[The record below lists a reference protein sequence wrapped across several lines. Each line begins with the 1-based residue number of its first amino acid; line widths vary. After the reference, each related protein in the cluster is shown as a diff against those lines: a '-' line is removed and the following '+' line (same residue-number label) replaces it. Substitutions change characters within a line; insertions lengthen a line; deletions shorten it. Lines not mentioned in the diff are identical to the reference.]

1 MDQKKRTN
9 VSHAKR
15 IAWILAAVIG
25 LFIRFEA
32 TAESL
37 KIEGAKRHP
46 TVFITPEDVQR
57 AKINISRYPWARQI
71 ADAVRR
77 EADSWIVRD
86 DGWLRGVVPPPGA
99 AFTYGLTGCPV
110 CGAFWGPWA
119 RDAATFDRPGGVTCR
134 NGHRLPDAAHPD
146 SGTGYVAPDG
156 RIHYIVGAYNAWVV
170 ETLTFQALES
180 LAHAYTLTGDERYA
194 AKASV
199 ILDAL
204 AAIYPSCHKGCWDYP
219 STPPSGRLDRP
230 WYQASRVLIH
240 YVDQYDQLF
249 HSKSLDLPSVV
260 SGMSRRKNVEENL
273 LKDGGAYCYEHSKI
287 GRLNNGEAD
296 YERGALAVG
305 VCLGIPE
312 YVRWAVDGPFG
323 IRVLLE
329 NNIGRDGDYFE
340 VTSMYADHTRE
351 LYFTFAEP
359 MLHYRGSAYPA
370 GLNLYRDP
378 KFIRYLE
385 PHNLP
390 LHGAGHMPRY
400 GDAPPDLARRDVPS
414 RPFDRSDYDFL
425 EKLYARTANPEI
437 GALLSWLADGKFDW
451 LRSLASTGDPSG
463 LSIPDRRMSAGMS
476 IYREP
481 GDRLG
486 GGFSDRIWM
495 LFHAGTPPAA
505 IKELSPDWR
514 RRLLASD
521 FQGQKGLAILRA
533 GEGAEAQAL
542 LLRYGPSLNHGHLDD
557 LNINYFARGY
567 ELTYDLGYG
576 STAASQTQ
584 TSWSKMTASHNLVV
598 VDEKSQREGGT
609 TGGSLRLFADT
620 PAVQAIEAS
629 SDLSYSSQDVSVYRR
644 TAALI
649 GSGQGAF
656 LVDFFRVRGG
666 SQHDW
671 IFHAPG
677 SVMQLT
683 GLTVGTEQAGS
694 LAGTDI
700 SWSDKQLT
708 EGDIQGHPNTPS
720 WIAPPGNGYGFLIR
734 PSRGAPADA
743 WSADWEIDPRAH
755 VRVSMPATP
764 GVEVISTLAHG
775 LYPHYPQ
782 ARYLLVRRRGKN
794 LDSPFMAAIEP
805 YASTPGITRV
815 ERLPVDGDTPEIA
828 PLAMKIEGKN
838 GRTDFVYSA
847 ADAAERRTAA
857 MTVAGR
863 LIHLRRRGGEL
874 ESLTLIG
881 GRRFS
886 GSGWMLDTDED
897 GWRGA
902 VSAVVQRGNTFTTAE
917 RLPADGRL
925 TGATVIFSNP
935 GYSRTTAYR
944 IVGVERSDRL
954 SRVRVDGTFRMGMGR
969 VETVGENGTLSSRIP
984 HEYAFS
990 SSAAGAGNFFSG
1002 KRIVAASGAGTTI
1015 RSMKPGDPLVLAV
1028 ESTSGFK
1035 PGDRFDYEDVQAGDR
1050 FEILSTCTLTRTAP
1064 QRYQVGGNTF
1074 ATVSAPVG
1082 ITVVR
1087 QKKAE

>member
-1 MDQKKRTN
+1 MW
-9 VSHAKR
+9 
-15 IAWILAAVIG
+15 IGLILAAIFGLVIRWDG
-25 LFIRFEA
+25 RA
-32 TAESL
+32 AEP
-37 KIEGAKRHP
+37 KVEGAGRHP
-46 TVFITPEDVQR
+46 TVFITPEDMQR

-77 EADSWIVRD
+77 EADSWLGRD
-86 DGWLRGVVPPPGA
+86 DDWLRGVVPPPGA

-170 ETLTFQALES
+170 ETLTFKALEN
-180 LAHAYTLTGDERYA
+180 LVHAFTLTGDERYA

-249 HSKSLDLPSVV
+249 PSKSLDLPSVIG
-260 SGMSRRKNVEENL
+260 GMSRRQNIEENL
-273 LKDGGAYCYEHSKI
+273 LKDGGAYCYEQSKI

-312 YVRWAVDGPFG
+312 YVRWAADGPYG

-359 MLHYRGSAYPA
+359 LLHYRGSAYPA
-370 GLNLYRDP
+370 GLNLYQNP

-390 LHGAGHMPRY
+390 IHGAGHMPRY
-400 GDAPPDLARRDVPS
+400 GDAPPDLIRRDVPS

-451 LRSLASTGDPSG
+451 LRSLASSGDPSG
-463 LSIPDRRMSAGMS
+463 LTIPDRRMSAGMS

-486 GGFSDRIWM
+486 GGFSDRLWM
-495 LFHAGTPPAA
+495 LFNAGAPPAA
-505 IKELSPDWR
+505 TKELSQDWR

-521 FQGQKGLAILRA
+521 FQGQKGMAILRA
-533 GEGAEAQAL
+533 GEGENAQAL
-542 LLRYGPSLNHGHLDD
+542 LLRYGPALNHGHLDD

-584 TSWSKMTASHNLVV
+584 TNWSKQTASHNLVV

-609 TGGSLRLFADT
+609 TGGSLQLFADT
-620 PAVQAIEAS
+620 PAVRAIEAS
-629 SDLSYSSQDVSVYRR
+629 SELSYSKQGVSVYRR
-644 TAALI
+644 VAALI
-649 GSGQGAF
+649 GSGAETF

-671 IFHAPG
+671 IFHAP
-677 SVMQLT
+677 SSAMQLA
-683 GLTVGTEQAGS
+683 GLNAGAELAGS
-694 LAGTDI
+694 LAGVDI
-700 SWSDKQLT
+700 SWSDKQLND
-708 EGDIQGHPNTPS
+708 GDIQGHPNAPS

-734 PSRGAPADA
+734 PSRGAPPDA
-743 WSADWEIDPRAH
+743 WSADWEIDPRTH
-755 VRVSMPATP
+755 VRVIMPATP
-764 GVEVISTLAHG
+764 GVEVISALAHG

-782 ARYLLVRRRGKN
+782 ARYLLVRRRGEN
-794 LDSPFMAAIEP
+794 LDSSFMAAIEP
-805 YASTPGITRV
+805 YGGMPGITRV
-815 ERLPVDGDTPEIA
+815 ERLLVDGDKPEIV
-828 PLAMKIEGKN
+828 PMAMKIEATS

-847 ADAAERRTAA
+847 ADAAERRMAA

-863 LIHLRRRGGEL
+863 LIHLRQSGSEL
-874 ESLTLIG
+874 ESLTLVG
-881 GRRFS
+881 GRRFA
-886 GSGWMLDTDED
+886 GSGWTLDTAED
-897 GWRGA
+897 GWRGV
-902 VSAVVQRGNTFTTAE
+902 VSAVVPRGNAFTTTE
-917 RLPADGRL
+917 RLPVDGRL
-925 TGATVIFSNP
+925 NDATVIFSNP

-944 IVGVERSDRL
+944 IVGVERSGRL
-954 SRVRVDGTFRMGMGR
+954 FRVRVDGTFRLGMGR

-990 SSAAGAGNFFSG
+990 SSPTGKDNFFCG
-1002 KRIVAASGAGTTI
+1002 KRIFTASGAGTTI
-1015 RSMKPGDPLVLAV
+1015 RSMKPGDPLVLIV
-1028 ESTSGFK
+1028 GSTSGFK
-1035 PGDRFDYEDVQAGDR
+1035 PGDRFDYADVQAGDR

-1064 QRYQVGGNTF
+1064 NQYRVGGSTA
-1074 ATVSAPVG
+1074 ATVSSPDG
-1082 ITVVR
+1082 TTVVGL
-1087 QKKAE
+1087 KKMNQR